1 MIVVFKLIHFA
12 ALMMGGAALI
22 GNGLIMRRMATE
34 KGPPP
39 PMVGGLLGTFGLVG
53 FSAIILLWLSGL
65 GLVWQLHGSFAL
77 GPWFALKLVG
87 ASVVLLGSVTLRVI
101 AARAQREGRPPPA
114 SVMKNMTMVLRL
126 ALATALFGAVM
137 AFN

>member
-1 MIVVFKLIHFA
+1 MIIALKFIHFA

-22 GNGLIMRRMATE
+22 ANTLIMRRVGEE

-39 PMVGGLLGTFGLVG
+39 PMIGGLLGTFGLMG
-53 FSAIILLWLSGL
+53 MTAIILLWLTGL
-65 GLVWQLHGSFAL
+65 GIVWAKYGNFAL

-87 ASVVLLGSVTLRVI
+87 ASIVLLGSISLRVMAVS
-101 AARAQREGRPPPA
+101 AARAGRQPDPA
-114 SVMKNMTMVLRL
+114 RIGQFVMAMRLGL
-126 ALATALFGAVM
+126 ALALFGAVM